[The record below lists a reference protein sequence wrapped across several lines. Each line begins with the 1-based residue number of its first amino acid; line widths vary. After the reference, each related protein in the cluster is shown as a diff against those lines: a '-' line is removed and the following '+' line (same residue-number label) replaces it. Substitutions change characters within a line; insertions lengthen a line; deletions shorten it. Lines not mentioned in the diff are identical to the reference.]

1 MGSYRRKTKI
11 ICTLGP
17 AVASK
22 VKIEQL
28 IEAGMNIAR
37 LNFSHGDYKQH
48 KKMFKMVREASEKL
62 KKPIGVLQDLEGHR
76 IRVGNFENNTPIKLR
91 PRQILEISSFHKVGC
106 ENLITVS
113 YKGFEKYLKKGYEIF
128 IDDGNIS
135 LKVKEVKKTCA
146 KVQVISG
153 DLLMSN
159 KGINVPKANF
169 KFPGISQKDKKD
181 LEFGLNMGVDY
192 VAQSFVRSAEDI
204 ITVKKIMKRKKRNI
218 PVIAKI
224 EDPKGLENIDKIID
238 ASDGIIVARGDLG
251 VSMPLEKVPILQKE
265 IIHKC
270 NRRGKPVITA
280 TQMLDSMTHNKRPTR
295 AEVTDVAN
303 AIIDGTDLAML
314 SGETAMGKYPAG
326 AVSFMD
332 KIIVNTERCL
342 DYNKLLNRREIYPG
356 SHVSE
361 AVAYSVRSFAQ
372 LIDLDAIIIYTRSG
386 LTAEMVAK
394 FRPYDPIV
402 AVTENKKAIYKL
414 LLYWGT
420 TPILIDKKIKEPQD
434 IFKLLLKNKIISKSK
449 LVLFTKAINPK
460 GKKFGSFE
468 VFRV

>member
-1 MGSYRRKTKI
+1 MSNYRRKTKI

-17 AVASK
+17 AVANGA
-22 VKIEQL
+22 KIEQL

-48 KKMFKMVREASEKL
+48 KKMFKMVRKASEKL
-62 KKPIGVLQDLEGHR
+62 KKPIGILQDLEGHR
-76 IRVGNFENNTPIKLR
+76 IRVGNFKDNEPIELK
-91 PRQILEISSFHKVGC
+91 PRQILEISSFYKIGRA
-106 ENLITVS
+106 NLITVS
-113 YKGFEKYLKKGYEIF
+113 YNGFEKYLKKGYEIF

-146 KVQVISG
+146 KVQVVSG
-153 DLLMSN
+153 GLLMPN
-159 KGINVPKANF
+159 KGINVPEANF

-192 VAQSFVRSAEDI
+192 VAQSFVRSAKDI
-204 ITVKKIMKRKKRNI
+204 VIVKKIMKRKKRNI

-224 EDPKGLENIDKIID
+224 ENPKGLENIDEIIEV
-238 ASDGIIVARGDLG
+238 SDGIIVARGDLG
-251 VSMPLEKVPILQKE
+251 VSMSLEKVPILQKE

-303 AIIDGTDLAML
+303 AIIDGTDLTML
-314 SGETAMGKYPAG
+314 SGETAIGKYPAG
-326 AVSFMD
+326 AVSYMD
-332 KIIVNTERCL
+332 KIIVNTEKCL
-342 DYNKLLNRREIYPG
+342 DYNKLLNRREIYPED
-356 SHVSE
+356 HVSE

-372 LIDLDAIIIYTRSG
+372 LIDLDAIVIYTRTG

-420 TPILIDKKIKEPQD
+420 IPILIEKKIKEPED
-434 IFKLLLKNKIISKSK
+434 IFKILLKKKIITKSK

>member
-1 MGSYRRKTKI
+1 MSGYRRKTKI

-22 VKIEQL
+22 RKIEKL

-37 LNFSHGDYKQH
+37 LNFSHGDYAQH
-48 KKMFKMVREASEKL
+48 RKMYKLVRKASEKL
-62 KKPIGVLQDLEGHR
+62 NKPVGILQDLEGHR
-76 IRVGNFENNTPIKLR
+76 IRVRSFKDKQSISLKQGQKLR
-91 PRQILEISSFHKVGC
+91 ISSSKKLGDD
-106 ENLITVS
+106 NLITVS
-113 YKGFEKYLKKGYEIF
+113 YKGFESVLKKGHRIY

-135 LKVKEVKKTCA
+135 LKIVSKKKNYLEA
-146 KVQVISG
+146 EVISG
-153 DLLMSN
+153 GKLMPN
-159 KGINVPKANF
+159 KGINVPEANL
-169 KFPGISQKDKKD
+169 KFPDISQKDKED
-181 LEFGLNMGVDY
+181 LEFGLKLGVDY
-192 VAQSFVRSAEDI
+192 VAQSFVRYPKDI
-204 ITVKKIMKRKKRNI
+204 ITVKNIMKRKKRNI

-238 ASDGIIVARGDLG
+238 VSDGIIVARGDLG

-265 IIHKC
+265 IIHTC
-270 NRRGKPVITA
+270 NRSGKPVITA

-314 SGETAMGKYPAG
+314 SGETAMGKYPSAS
-326 AVSFMD
+326 VNYMD
-332 KIIVNTERCL
+332 RIIVNTEKCL
-342 DYNKLLNRREIYPG
+342 DYNKLLNRREIYPND
-356 SHVSE
+356 HVSE

-372 LIDLDAIIIYTRSG
+372 LIDLNAIIIHTRSG

-394 FRPYDPIV
+394 FRPYDPII
-402 AVTENKKAIYKL
+402 AVTEDKKAIYKL
-414 LLYWGT
+414 LLYWGV
-420 TPILIDKKIKEPQD
+420 TPVLLQKKIRSPED
-434 IFKLLLKNKIISKSK
+434 IFKILLKKKVIKKSK
-449 LVLFTKAINPK
+449 LVLFTRAINPK

>member
-1 MGSYRRKTKI
+1 
-11 ICTLGP
+11 
-17 AVASK
+17 
-22 VKIEQL
+22 
-28 IEAGMNIAR
+28 
-37 LNFSHGDYKQH
+37 
-48 KKMFKMVREASEKL
+48 
-62 KKPIGVLQDLEGHR
+62 
-76 IRVGNFENNTPIKLR
+76 
-91 PRQILEISSFHKVGC
+91 
-106 ENLITVS
+106 
-113 YKGFEKYLKKGYEIF
+113 
-128 IDDGNIS
+128 
-135 LKVKEVKKTCA
+135 
-146 KVQVISG
+146 
-153 DLLMSN
+153 
-159 KGINVPKANF
+159 
-169 KFPGISQKDKKD
+169 
-181 LEFGLNMGVDY
+181 
-192 VAQSFVRSAEDI
+192 
-204 ITVKKIMKRKKRNI
+204 MKRKKRNI

-270 NRRGKPVITA
+270 NQRGKPVITA

-326 AVSFMD
+326 AVSFMH

-342 DYNKLLNRREIYPG
+342 DYNKLLNRREICPG

-420 TPILIDKKIKEPQD
+420 TPILIKKKIKEPQD
-434 IFKLLLKNKIISKSK
+434 IFKILLKNKIINKSK
-449 LVLFTKAINPK
+449 LVLFTKAINTK

>member
-1 MGSYRRKTKI
+1 MSNYKRKTKI

-22 VKIEQL
+22 TKIEQL
-28 IEAGMNIAR
+28 AEAGMNIAR
-37 LNFSHGDYKQH
+37 LNFSHGDYTQH
-48 KKMFKMVREASEKL
+48 RKMFKMVREVSEKL
-62 KKPIGVLQDLEGHR
+62 NKPIGILQDLEGHR
-76 IRVGNFENNTPIKLR
+76 IRVGGFKNNQPIELK
-91 PRQILEISSFHKVGC
+91 PHQILVISSFYKIGD
-106 ENLITVS
+106 ENLIAVS
-113 YKGFEKYLKKGYEIF
+113 YKGFERYLKKGYEIF

-153 DLLMSN
+153 GLLMPH
-159 KGINVPKANF
+159 KGINVPEANF
-169 KFPGISQKDKKD
+169 KFPNISKKDKRD
-181 LEFGLNMGVDY
+181 LEFGLQIGVDY
-192 VAQSFVRSAEDI
+192 VAQSFVRFPEDI
-204 ITVKKIMKRKKRNI
+204 VTVKSVMKRKKRNV

-238 ASDGIIVARGDLG
+238 VSDGIIVARGDLG
-251 VSMPLEKVPILQKE
+251 VSMSLEKVPILQKE

-280 TQMLDSMTHNKRPTR
+280 TQMLDSMTNNKRPTR

-314 SGETAMGKYPAG
+314 SGETAMGKYPAASVG
-326 AVSFMD
+326 YMD

-342 DYNKLLNRREIYPG
+342 DYNKLLNRREIYPQD
-356 SHVSE
+356 HVSE

-372 LIDLDAIIIYTRSG
+372 LIDLDAIVIYTRSG

-402 AVTENKKAIYKL
+402 AVTENKKALYKL

-420 TPILIDKKIKEPQD
+420 TPVLIEKKIKGPED
-434 IFKLLLKNKIISKSK
+434 IFKILLKKRIIRKSK
-449 LVLFTKAINPK
+449 LVLFTRAINPK